1 MFLGACRA
9 VAIGMGLGI
18 ANTIVVGCGI
28 APQLESWENNPAA
41 KSAALPAG
49 VLTGACLG
57 LLAYLMRALPRW
69 LVVPVLIQTAVLVV
83 YVLAEHYAMLKFAAW
98 SCVPTVIAALLLERW
113 TREKVSEAVP
123 AARAR
128 RR

>member
-41 KSAALPAG
+41 KNAAFPAG
-49 VLTGACLG
+49 ILTGACLG
-57 LLAYLMRALPRW
+57 LLAYLMRVLPRW
-69 LVVPVLIQTAVLVV
+69 LAAAVLIQSAVFVV
-83 YVLAEHYAMLKFAAW
+83 YSLADRYALQQYAAW
-98 SCVPTVIAALLLERW
+98 SCVPTVLAAMLLERW
-113 TREKVSEAVP
+113 TRKKVTESVP

-128 RR
+128 QR